1 MAIIDDNNS
10 TAFQARMKTCKIT
23 CLFLVALMSVQ
34 FGVSASA
41 EESSSDSKSAVEL
54 RPRVLFPLVFYTP
67 ETSVGLGLIWIENLW
82 QVRPGKNS
90 YIQSTLTTTTKQQ
103 WTANIMP
110 RLYSKDGERE
120 GFAAFSYSFFPNQYY
135 GNQNA
140 HLDSPEKE
148 TENNLSLLVSGSQRV
163 FSNLFV
169 RSFAQTRELKITQ
182 TADGGLLEQQLTQKG
197 FRNLKSVAWG
207 LGLDWD
213 TRDFPQSPTSGL
225 WIRLQ
230 SQKVW
235 LEDRDSTRTQFFY
248 ANELDFR
255 IYDKISI
262 SEKWRDLVLANQVF
276 VGALTDSDVPF
287 QFLYAIGGN
296 QSLRGYYQGQYRNRT
311 LAMNQNELRGE
322 INDRFG
328 WAAFLSFA
336 RLGDGASEISAAETL
351 IAGGGG
357 VNYMLDPANRI
368 KLKVDVGVSR
378 ENRGAYFVLGE
389 SF

>member
-1 MAIIDDNNS
+1 MCFLKVCRIARTLAFKLIIFAALLSS
-10 TAFQARMKTCKIT
+10 TNLAR
-23 CLFLVALMSVQ
+23 A
-34 FGVSASA
+34 A
-41 EESSSDSKSAVEL
+41 EPPATEL
-54 RPRVLFPLVFYTP
+54 KPRILFPLVFYTP
-67 ETSVGLGLIWIENLW
+67 ETSVGAGLIWIENLW
-82 QVRPGKNS
+82 KVRPGKNA
-90 YIQSTLTTTTKQQ
+90 YIQSALSTTSKQQ
-103 WTANIMP
+103 WNANISP
-110 RLYSKDGERE
+110 RLYSQDGERE
-120 GFAAFSYSFFPNQYY
+120 GFANISYNYYPNQYY
-135 GNQNA
+135 GNQYA

-148 TENNLSLLVSGSQRV
+148 TENNFSTLLSGSQKIS
-163 FSNLFV
+163 SNLYLRTFGQL
-169 RSFAQTRELKITQ
+169 RDFKIIQTT
-182 TADGGLLEQQLTQKG
+182 DGGLLEQQLTQKG
-197 FRNLKSVAWG
+197 FRNLRALAWG

-213 TRDFPQSPTSGL
+213 TRDFPQSPTEGL

-230 SQKVW
+230 GQKVW
-235 LEDRDSTRTQFFY
+235 IEDKEAPRTQFFY
-248 ANELDFR
+248 ATELDFR
-255 IYDKISI
+255 IYEKISLT
-262 SEKWRDLVLANQVF
+262 ENWRNLVLANQVF
-276 VGALTDSDVPF
+276 VGSLTDSEVPF

-336 RLGDGASEISAAETL
+336 RLGDGASEISGAETL

-368 KLKVDVGVSR
+368 KLKVDVGLSR